1 MNRDGHEDHPL
12 IGQLVRD
19 IASGTEGILQA
30 VVREALP
37 THTGRACPV
46 RLAYIRPIGGGT
58 ELTTSVDNLQPLRTP

>member
-30 VVREALP
+30 VVHDALP
-37 THTGRACPV
+37 THTGQARSV
-46 RLAYIRPIGGGT
+46 RLAYIRPTGGGV